1 MNLLNVETIGFI
13 ATGLTLSSF
22 LFSNMVR
29 LRTVNLV
36 GCLWWCAYALAPT
49 ETQYPV
55 LIVNLA
61 IMAIHSFW
69 LIKYNYKKFQ
79 NQSK

>member
-1 MNLLNVETIGFI
+1 MNLLNVETIGFV

-36 GCLWWCAYALAPT
+36 GCLWWTAYALALPDT
-49 ETQYPV
+49 AYPI
-55 LIVNLA
+55 LIVNTV
-61 IMAIHSFW
+61 IMVIHSFW
-69 LIKYNYKKFQ
+69 LIKHYYTKSQTTN
-79 NQSK
+79 

>member
-1 MNLLNVETIGFI
+1 MNLLNVETIGFV

-36 GCLWWCAYALAPT
+36 GCLWWTAYALALP
-49 ETQYPV
+49 EIAYPI
-55 LIVNLA
+55 LMVNVI
-61 IMAIHSFW
+61 IMVIHATW
-69 LIKYNYKKFQ
+69 LTRNFLQTRK
-79 NQSK
+79 SK